1 MRKTHFLHTRLSKIG
16 QKVLFFFNQVTSLNA
31 KKSGIKTNSVNQT
44 RWKTPRECDSKI
56 LGAVWRI
63 EIHKITITRISFVV
77 NTSAS
82 SAPGWSHKRKAALRA
97 SELPLEM
104 CIIWMQICFPPLK
117 IYLTSSGKWIFCSP
131 VTIMIHNTSRA
142 GHPTSVPDWVYLTQQ
157 NLTKVFFPC
166 ELLIVIVSITTI
178 VNGPIQNKDI
188 KDSEAKAN
196 DHLRLEVNWKAP
208 STFVLWS
215 KAFWLRWTFLDIF
228 EANSWPGGFKPAYKL
243 WTNRQCFQETR
254 RGGAT
259 HFDFHCDNKMM
270 DAVYENTTFCP
281 KVREAKQKLEKQKAE
296 TIVKLQEV
304 LNLHHCQS

>member
-63 EIHKITITRISFVV
+63 EIHKITITRILFVV
-77 NTSAS
+77 NPSAS
-82 SAPGWSHKRKAALRA
+82 SAPAWSHKRKAALRA
-97 SELPLEM
+97 SELLLEM
-104 CIIWMQICFPPLK
+104 CIIWMQICFPPLT
-117 IYLTSSGKWIFCSP
+117 IYLATSGKWFFCSP
-131 VTIMIHNTSRA
+131 VIIMIHNTSRA

-188 KDSEAKAN
+188 KGSEANAN

-208 STFVLWS
+208 STFALWS

-254 RGGAT
+254 RGG
-259 HFDFHCDNKMM
+259 
-270 DAVYENTTFCP
+270 TTPFWSLW
-281 KVREAKQKLEKQKAE
+281 Q
-296 TIVKLQEV
+296 
-304 LNLHHCQS
+304 

>member
-1 MRKTHFLHTRLSKIG
+1 
-16 QKVLFFFNQVTSLNA
+16 
-31 KKSGIKTNSVNQT
+31 
-44 RWKTPRECDSKI
+44 
-56 LGAVWRI
+56 
-63 EIHKITITRISFVV
+63 
-77 NTSAS
+77 
-82 SAPGWSHKRKAALRA
+82 
-97 SELPLEM
+97 
-104 CIIWMQICFPPLK
+104 
-117 IYLTSSGKWIFCSP
+117 
-131 VTIMIHNTSRA
+131 MIHNTSRA

-166 ELLIVIVSITTI
+166 ELLIVIVSFTTI

-188 KDSEAKAN
+188 KDSEANAN

-208 STFVLWS
+208 STFALWS

-254 RGGAT
+254 RGGTT
-259 HFDFHCDNKMM
+259 HFDFHCDHKMM